1 MVPEEGGSHTAPI
14 GEDDF
19 LKLSKAL
26 KTLNIIFITSDVIN
40 IITEIGKSFNP

>member
-1 MVPEEGGSHTAPI
+1 MICFWIKKAVPEEGGSRTAPI

-26 KTLNIIFITSDVIN
+26 KTLNIM
-40 IITEIGKSFNP
+40 

>member
-19 LKLSKAL
+19 LKLCKAL
-26 KTLNIIFITSDVIN
+26 KTMDITFITSFVIN
-40 IITEIGKSFNP
+40 MITNNEKSFNP